1 MFNNCANYTGTA
13 DNGVNWLADVEMLPK
28 KIPNARIFVWGYDAD
43 THRKDYLSEAY
54 LHQHGSQLVGELSDE
69 RRLDGTDKR
78 PIIFIG
84 HSLGGIVIKSVRET
98 DTVFVTY
105 SSRSGS
111 HSLIR
116 SKFKSPSKAPSYQSI
131 HIRYHVY
138 GNSAFWGQRSQP
150 WTTSR

>member
-1 MFNNCANYTGTA
+1 MSYALVQFYRDSFRALRHAFAKFTNRTGTA
-13 DNGVNWLADVEMLPK
+13 DNGVNWLADVNMLPK

-69 RRLDGTDKR
+69 RCLDGTEKR

-98 DTVFVTY
+98 NTRFAWYLICSRLLSIRTERTQVT
-105 SSRSGS
+105 
-111 HSLIR
+111 
-116 SKFKSPSKAPSYQSI
+116 
-131 HIRYHVY
+131 
-138 GNSAFWGQRSQP
+138 
-150 WTTSR
+150 